1 MRGLDKRTGRNYNK
15 KPLEPEP
22 RPGFP
27 QTQVPPAVSRSFP
40 EKKEAFYLKKK
51 VLKVLQILFG
61 NFVLSICASH
71 FIVPGGV
78 ISGGITG
85 LSLAG
90 HSIFANVPLDVFIW
104 GFSMLFL
111 LIGLIFLGKEF
122 FFSTLLSSVA
132 YPLFFSL
139 MTRVGR
145 AYLPLT
151 DDIVLNMVYAGLTFG
166 LGVGIVVRTG
176 ASTGGAD
183 VFAMI
188 LNKKFGLPVSPLV
201 YVTEALILL
210 SQIPFFSAEKILY
223 GLLMVLIYSIT
234 MEKTLIFGTG
244 KIQIMIYS
252 KEHEAI
258 NAMILKNMN
267 RGSTMFHVKGGFT
280 GEETEVVST
289 VIPKRSLFVMREHI
303 LAIDPKAFVVVTPI
317 SEVNGRGF
325 TMNKNA

>member
-1 MRGLDKRTGRNYNK
+1 M
-15 KPLEPEP
+15 
-22 RPGFP
+22 
-27 QTQVPPAVSRSFP
+27 
-40 EKKEAFYLKKK
+40 KKK
-51 VLKVLQILFG
+51 VLKILQILAG

-78 ISGGITG
+78 ISGGVTG

-90 HSIFANVPLDVFIW
+90 HSLLSNVPLDVFIW
-104 GFSMLFL
+104 GFSLLFL
-111 LIGLIFLGKEF
+111 LIGLIFLGKAF

-132 YPLFFSL
+132 YPLFFSI
-139 MTRVGR
+139 MSRVGQ

-188 LNKKFGLPVSPLV
+188 LNKKFGLPISPMV
-201 YVTEALILL
+201 YVTEALILC
-210 SQIPFFSAEKILY
+210 SQIPFFTAEKILY

-234 MEKTLIFGTG
+234 MEKAMLFGTG
-244 KIQIMIYS
+244 KIQIQIHS

-258 NAMILKNMN
+258 NEMILRTMR
-267 RGSTMFHVKGGFT
+267 RGSTMYHVKGGYT
-280 GEETEVVST
+280 GEETVVINT
-289 VIPKRSLFVMREHI
+289 VIPKRSLFAMRERI

-325 TMNKNA
+325 TMNKDA

>member
-1 MRGLDKRTGRNYNK
+1 M
-15 KPLEPEP
+15 
-22 RPGFP
+22 
-27 QTQVPPAVSRSFP
+27 
-40 EKKEAFYLKKK
+40 KKK
-51 VLKVLQILFG
+51 VWKVLQILFG

-90 HSIFANVPLDVFIW
+90 HSVFADVPLDVFIW

-111 LIGLIFLGKEF
+111 LIGLIFLGRDF

-210 SQIPFFSAEKILY
+210 SQIPFFSAEEILY

-234 MEKTLIFGTG
+234 MEKALIFGTG

-289 VIPKRSLFVMREHI
+289 VIPKRSLFTMREHI

>member
-1 MRGLDKRTGRNYNK
+1 M
-15 KPLEPEP
+15 
-22 RPGFP
+22 
-27 QTQVPPAVSRSFP
+27 
-40 EKKEAFYLKKK
+40 KKK
-51 VLKVLQILFG
+51 VLKILQILAG

-71 FIVPGGV
+71 FIIPGGV
-78 ISGGITG
+78 ISGGVTG

-90 HSIFANVPLDVFIW
+90 HSILSKVPLDVFIW
-104 GFSMLFL
+104 GFSLLFL
-111 LIGLIFLGKEF
+111 LIGLIFLGREF

-139 MTRVGR
+139 MSRVGQ

-188 LNKKFGLPVSPLV
+188 LNKKFGLPVSPMV

-210 SQIPFFSAEKILY
+210 SQTPFFTAEQILY

-234 MEKTLIFGTG
+234 MEKAMIFGTG
-244 KIQIMIYS
+244 KIQIQIHS
-252 KEHEAI
+252 REHDAI
-258 NAMILKNMN
+258 NDMILRTMR
-267 RGSTMFHVKGGFT
+267 RGSTMYHVKGGYS
-280 GEETEVVST
+280 GEETVVIST
-289 VIPKRSLFVMREHI
+289 VIPKRSLFAMRERI

-325 TMNKNA
+325 TMNKDA

>member
-1 MRGLDKRTGRNYNK
+1 MTNGPPGIILDIRPTGDCRVIRQSHDFTD
-15 KPLEPEP
+15 P
-22 RPGFP
+22 PGAERAAPGEERRFH
-27 QTQVPPAVSRSFP
+27 
-40 EKKEAFYLKKK
+40 LKKK

-71 FIVPGGV
+71 FIIPGKL

-90 HSIFANVPLDVFIW
+90 HSIFTGLPLDVFVW
-104 GFSMLFL
+104 GFSLVFL

-132 YPLFFSL
+132 YPLFFTL
-139 MTRVGR
+139 MSRVGR

-201 YVTEALILL
+201 YITEALILVT
-210 SQIPFFSAEKILY
+210 QIPFFSSEQILY

-234 MEKTLIFGTG
+234 LEKAMIFGAG

-258 NAMILKNMN
+258 NAMILKKMN
-267 RGSTMFHVKGGFT
+267 RGSTRFHVQGGFT

-289 VIPKRSLFVMREHI
+289 VIPKRSLFSMREQI